1 MRTCGPKIRV
11 DQVVPFPV
19 CQRFGSGSV
28 INNLTQACNGSVF
41 ATVFT
46 NHRFLTRFPVI
57 TVLTWTC
64 VCLTFHVKTDVC
76 RSGGHLFDISHLFDI
91 CPFVRHLLSGWV
103 TSYWHPCLPFPSPF
117 FLVPAAQQSRAA
129 GQPPGTSKEPSSQQ
143 STQQQPRRSPG
154 AATAAQQEQPTSVSA
169 TLLTSSF
176 LAPRGAQLAI

>member
-1 MRTCGPKIRV
+1 MIRAIKQ
-11 DQVVPFPV
+11 DQSSV

-64 VCLTFHVKTDVC
+64 VCLTFHFKSDVC

-103 TSYWHPCLPFPSPF
+103 NSYWHCLPFPSPF
-117 FLVPAAQQSRAA
+117 FLVPATQQSHQSNQKPRNQQRTKQPAEHPAAAQEKPRSSNSRAA
-129 GQPPGTSKEPSSQQ
+129 RAANKRQRHTPYIFLLRPPGGPN
-143 STQQQPRRSPG
+143 
-154 AATAAQQEQPTSVSA
+154 
-169 TLLTSSF
+169 
-176 LAPRGAQLAI
+176 